1 MGIMHAFVCGLEVQ
15 TDLELEVRH
24 VGVQCDLLCPQMT
37 SSITNP
43 GPESPER
50 NFGPVTSTPV
60 KDSIPVV
67 VSDTDISD
75 INDLEDENTTVDAT
89 ESTAYHESSISTIEP
104 DDSFPVEKQSTY
116 LVFESALLLLF
127 STCFF
132 CRSSFC
138 TIEKWTV
145 GSLLRIKQICSQCN
159 GDFTW
164 DSQPYIGKVPA
175 GNILISAAILYT
187 GSIPAKALRIFKN
200 LNCSAFTR
208 KTFFRHQKNYLQ
220 PTINTVW
227 ERHQRKLISE
237 LMEEEKGLVLGGD
250 GRADSPGHSAKYGS
264 YSIIELNKNKVI
276 DLKLVQVKELAL
288 AIASHMA

>member
-1 MGIMHAFVCGLEVQ
+1 MVSQFEISCMDIIHAFICDLEVQ
-15 TDLELEVRH
+15 TDLEVEVRH
-24 VGVQCDLLCPQMT
+24 FGVQCDLLCPHVT
-37 SSITNP
+37 TNSNP
-43 GPESPER
+43 EPESPER
-50 NFGPVTSTPV
+50 NSRPVTSTPV
-60 KDSIPVV
+60 KDSIPVM
-67 VSDTDISD
+67 VSDTDILD
-75 INDLEDENTTVDAT
+75 INDLEDESTTVDAT

-164 DSQPYIGKVPA
+164 DSQPRIGKVPA
-175 GNILISAAILYT
+175 GNILISAAILYI
-187 GSIPAKALRIFKN
+187 GSIPAKALRMFKN
-200 LNCSAFTR
+200 LNCSTITR
-208 KTFFRHQKNYLQ
+208 KTFFRHQKSYLQ
-220 PTINTVW
+220 STINAVW
-227 ERHQRKLISE
+227 ERRHQRKLISE
-237 LMEEEKGLVLGGD
+237 LMEEKGLMLCGD

-264 YSIIELNKNKVI
+264 YSIIELK
-276 DLKLVQVKELAL
+276 
-288 AIASHMA
+288 

>member
-1 MGIMHAFVCGLEVQ
+1 
-15 TDLELEVRH
+15 
-24 VGVQCDLLCPQMT
+24 MT
-37 SSITNP
+37 SNSSP
-43 GPESPER
+43 EPESPER
-50 NFGPVTSTPV
+50 NSGPVTSTPV
-60 KDSIPVV
+60 KDSILVV

-75 INDLEDENTTVDAT
+75 INDLEDESTTVDAT
-89 ESTAYHESSISTIEP
+89 ESTAYHESIISTLEP

-138 TIEKWTV
+138 TIQKQKWTV
-145 GSLLRIKQICSQCN
+145 GSLLRIKQIFSQCN

-187 GSIPAKALRIFKN
+187 GSIPAKALRMFKN
-200 LNCSAFTR
+200 LNCSTITR
-208 KTFFRHQKNYLQ
+208 KTFFRHQKSYLQ
-220 PTINTVW
+220 PTVNTVW

-237 LMEEEKGLVLGGD
+237 LMEEKK
-250 GRADSPGHSAKYGS
+250 AWC
-264 YSIIELNKNKVI
+264 
-276 DLKLVQVKELAL
+276 
-288 AIASHMA
+288 